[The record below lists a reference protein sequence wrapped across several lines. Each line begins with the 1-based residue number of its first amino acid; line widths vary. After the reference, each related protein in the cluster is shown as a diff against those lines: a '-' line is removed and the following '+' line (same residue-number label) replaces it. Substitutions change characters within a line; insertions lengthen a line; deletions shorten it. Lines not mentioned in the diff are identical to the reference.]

1 MGCFLGD
8 RETMNECILK
18 VPTSAE
24 VTYEYKTDVLKSYS
38 HNEEAYAMRD
48 APRMS
53 FSYTYSITD
62 SKEIQNEISKARK
75 LGNVGEYLIPNWL
88 GAIKGC
94 TVKSGVNYINVP
106 HANDFVY
113 GMYVCL
119 YIDENKHE
127 IVRISDKDTEKDRIK
142 FESKLEETVENVT
155 ILPMY
160 ICSNKGEVSF
170 TCVNTF
176 QNGLQYE
183 AQVMDA
189 CYSAFVE
196 HDVTYLGH
204 DVFENFALSGTP
216 TNAISQDILENDYEI
231 GRTDRTTFNTRTYDE
246 ISLDVV
252 CNGQEERARLVNFA
266 KRRRGKVNP
275 FFLPSGNSDIIKAP
289 YTSELVGNNLY
300 ARHNDYYDYTVRPY
314 IAIRCGE
321 KLYCATVKKVTPR
334 VVYKD
339 GEYYDLLELRE
350 DLQCKYSDISYISTL
365 LFVRFSEDSF
375 TYTHSGYDCVTATL
389 NVVETNYRDNV
400 DVEDSD
406 VYFYKDVFDPDCVL
420 LCTFENNF
428 VNEAYDKKKISFI
441 PICEGKQVTHEFVK
455 GRGFGGMNTGV
466 RRTDKEYN
474 LPLGVFM
481 SETGEKIYDT
491 SESFTIEFGFTEDDN
506 AGIVTY
512 SSLWNKNYAY
522 NITYQDLIKVKDNY
536 SRLLQNGGEFANKYI
551 STPISLIYQ
560 RGKVDE
566 KKFPTLLSGNNN
578 YLFATDPYNV
588 IDGMTVGIDKDA
600 RGSIDSNDHG
610 KYYSYV
616 PISKWEENNKYHDVA
631 FVYEKENN
639 RGYLFVDGYCNSV
652 INNCYNLNNVST
664 AKNQKL
670 SIHAYGCIFEY
681 IKVTKK
687 ALYTREYVP
696 KRYKPKLGDIWR
708 GKKRNEIDTVTVC
721 NMEPTFSP
729 PMNGNEVYSSIAYNM
744 NTTPFLNTGVAQDE
758 YYNYSATAFYQSFS
772 KKYKSK
778 PCNAIVKNE
787 DEKYPFSK
795 MFGNF
800 SVTPN
805 IAVTLSPKGMKKY
818 FLKNPSKQFDWSFQ
832 FWVKGGTVFCNAD
845 GYYGNGD
852 TSTRFFKF
860 EINNNSN
867 LQRIYVVCGNDS
879 LISSNRQEYRLV
891 FGNKGTGQKKVIPL
905 PNNDL
910 HHVCVT
916 RSMADKAVFVY
927 IDKQLV
933 EIIDVTKD
941 KNFHLGTGSGNPPSN
956 SLYWAYFFSCYLD
969 DDYD

>member
-53 FSYTYSITD
+53 FNYTYSITD

-94 TVKSGVNYINVP
+94 TVNSGVNYINVP

-231 GRTDRTTFNTRTYDE
+231 GRTDRATFNTRTYDE

-275 FFLPSGNSDIIKAP
+275 FFLPSGNSDVIKAP

-506 AGIVTY
+506 AGIVMFGEQDNARRY
-512 SSLWNKNYAY
+512 SYQYILPRKDDYKFWTQYI
-522 NITYQDLIKVKDNY
+522 NIGTDYV
-536 SRLLQNGGEFANKYI
+536 

-566 KKFPTLLSGNNN
+566 TKFPTSLTDRS
-578 YLFATDPYNV
+578 YFFTKDPYNV
-588 IDGMTVGIDKDA
+588 INGMIIGLDRVEQNYGASASTFLNKT
-600 RGSIDSNDHG
+600 
-610 KYYSYV
+610 YM
-616 PISKWEENNKYHDVA
+616 PISKWEKNNKYHDIA

-639 RGYLFVDGYCNSV
+639 RGYLFVDGYCNCV
-652 INNCYNLNNVST
+652 VNHCYYDEPND
-664 AKNQKL
+664 KYQKI

-721 NMEPTFSP
+721 NLEPILTPAMGKNFAS
-729 PMNGNEVYSSIAYNM
+729 NIGNTKYCMSRTS
-744 NTTPFLNTGVAQDE
+744 FLNTGPAKQESLNYYPIPFKDDIDNKYVSKNYNTTIINSDE
-758 YYNYSATAFYQSFS
+758 N
-772 KKYKSK
+772 
-778 PCNAIVKNE
+778 
-787 DEKYPFSK
+787 YPFTK
-795 MFGNF
+795 MI
-800 SVTPN
+800 SVSDNANHYIATTVAPEN
-805 IAVTLSPKGMKKY
+805 IQEY
-818 FLKNPSKQFDWSFQ
+818 FVDNPSRQFDWSFE
-832 FWVKGGTVFCNAD
+832 FWCKHGTLFNNATGQLGSSIWGRLAFVFDSYYNQYSGQLLTISVVGG
-845 GYYGNGD
+845 G
-852 TSTRFFKF
+852 
-860 EINNNSN
+860 
-867 LQRIYVVCGNDS
+867 DS
-879 LISSNRQEYRLV
+879 LITS
-891 FGNKGTGQKKVIPL
+891 KKRDYCLRVHNIDIPL
-905 PNNDL
+905 PTKDL
-910 HHVCVT
+910 HHVCIT
-916 RSMADKAVFVY
+916 RSMIDKKVFVY

-933 EIIDVTKD
+933 KTIDVTKEPD
-941 KNFHLGTGSGNPPSN
+941 FNLGEHSTKNGNDGWYLLTNGYFN
-956 SLYWAYFFSCYLD
+956 SKD
-969 DDYD
+969 N

>member
-231 GRTDRTTFNTRTYDE
+231 GRTDRATFNTRTYDE

-420 LCTFENNF
+420 LCTFDNNF

-441 PICEGKQVTHEFVK
+441 PICEGKEVTHEFVK

-506 AGIVTY
+506 AGIVMYGEQDNAQAY
-512 SSLWNKNYAY
+512 S
-522 NITYQDLIKVKDNY
+522 YQDILPHKDDY
-536 SRLLQNGGEFANKYI
+536 KFWTQGKEIGGHYV

-566 KKFPTLLSGNNN
+566 TKFPTSLTDTS
-578 YLFATDPYNV
+578 YFFTKDPYNV
-588 IDGMTVGIDKDA
+588 INGMIIGLDRTEQNDKA
-600 RGSIDSNDHG
+600 SSAYVLN
-610 KYYSYV
+610 KTYV
-616 PISKWEENNKYHDVA
+616 PISKWEKNNKYHDIA

-639 RGYLFVDGYCNSV
+639 RGYLFVDGYCNCV
-652 INNCYNLNNVST
+652 VDYCYYDKPND
-664 AKNQKL
+664 KNQKI
-670 SIHAYGCIFEY
+670 SIYAYGCIFEY

-721 NMEPTFSP
+721 DLEPILTPAMGSYFAS
-729 PMNGNEVYSSIAYNM
+729 NNIKYNM
-744 NTTPFLNTGVAQDE
+744 SRTSFLNTGATKEERFKYYPKLFFDDIDNKYVNNNYNTTIINSDE
-758 YYNYSATAFYQSFS
+758 N
-772 KKYKSK
+772 
-778 PCNAIVKNE
+778 
-787 DEKYPFSK
+787 YPFIK
-795 MFGNF
+795 MI
-800 SVTPN
+800 SVSDKIQHS
-805 IAVTLSPKGMKKY
+805 IATTVAPENLQEY
-818 FLKNPSKQFDWSFQ
+818 FLDIPSLQFDWSFE
-832 FWVKGGTVFCNAD
+832 FWCKHGTLFNNATGGLGSSIWGSFGFWFDSFYQPYLKNI
-845 GYYGNGD
+845 
-852 TSTRFFKF
+852 S
-860 EINNNSN
+860 
-867 LQRIYVVCGNDS
+867 VVGGGDS
-879 LISSNRQEYRLV
+879 LITS
-891 FGNKGTGQKKVIPL
+891 KKRDYCLRVQNIDIPL
-905 PNNDL
+905 PTKDL
-910 HHVCVT
+910 HHVCIT
-916 RSMADKAVFVY
+916 RSMIDKKVFVY

-933 EIIDVTKD
+933 KTIDVTKD
-941 KNFHLGTGSGNPPSN
+941 KSFSFLGKSILWSIRAWSFLVDG
-956 SLYWAYFFSCYLD
+956 YFKRSD
-969 DDYD
+969 N

>member
-231 GRTDRTTFNTRTYDE
+231 GRTDRASFNTRTYDE

-506 AGIVTY
+506 AGIVMYGEQDNARLY
-512 SSLWNKNYAY
+512 SYQYILPRKDDYKFWTQYI
-522 NITYQDLIKVKDNY
+522 NIGSDYV
-536 SRLLQNGGEFANKYI
+536 

-566 KKFPTLLSGNNN
+566 TKFPTSMTDNNT
-578 YLFATDPYNV
+578 YFFTKDPYNV
-588 IDGMTVGIDKDA
+588 INGMIIGLD
-600 RGSIDSNDHG
+600 RSEQNSNSTFLH
-610 KYYSYV
+610 KTYM
-616 PISKWEENNKYHDVA
+616 PISKWEKNNKYHDIA

-639 RGYLFVDGYCNSV
+639 RGYLFVDGYCNCV
-652 INNCYNLNNVST
+652 VNHCYYD
-664 AKNQKL
+664 KPDDKYQKI

-696 KRYKPKLGDIWR
+696 KRYKPKLGDTWR
-708 GKKRNEIDTVTVC
+708 GKKRNEIDTVSVC
-721 NMEPTFSP
+721 NLEPTLTPAMGEYFA
-729 PMNGNEVYSSIAYNM
+729 GNIGETKYNM
-744 NTTPFLNTGVAQDE
+744 SRTSFLNTGPAGAE
-758 YYNYSATAFYQSFS
+758 NYNYYPTPFFDNVDN
-772 KKYKSK
+772 KYV
-778 PCNAIVKNE
+778 NNNYNTTIVNT
-787 DEKYPFSK
+787 DEIYPFTK
-795 MFGNF
+795 MISVSDGNQH
-800 SVTPN
+800 N
-805 IAVTLSPKGMKKY
+805 IASTLGPENIMKY
-818 FLKNPSKQFDWSFQ
+818 FFKSPSQQFDWSFQ
-832 FWVKGGTVFCNAD
+832 FWCKHGTVFNNAT
-845 GYYGNGD
+845 GRVGSSVWGNLG
-852 TSTRFFKF
+852 FYF
-860 EINNNSN
+860 NSYQQAYLSN
-867 LQRIYVVCGNDS
+867 ISVVGGGDS
-879 LISSNRQEYRLV
+879 LITS
-891 FGNKGTGQKKVIPL
+891 KKRDYCLRIKNIDIPL
-905 PNNDL
+905 PSKGL

-916 RSMADKAVFVY
+916 RSMADKKVFVY

-933 EIIDVTKD
+933 KTIEITKNKD
-941 KNFHLGTGSGNPPSN
+941 FHLGGESYSDWDRFV
-956 SLYWAYFFSCYLD
+956 YCYFKRENN
-969 DDYD
+969 

>member
-94 TVKSGVNYINVP
+94 TVNSGVNYINVP

-216 TNAISQDILENDYEI
+216 TNSISQDILENDYEI
-231 GRTDRTTFNTRTYDE
+231 GRTDRATFNTRTYDE

-441 PICEGKQVTHEFVK
+441 PICEGKEVTHEFVK

-506 AGIVTY
+506 AGIVMYGEQNSAQAY
-512 SSLWNKNYAY
+512 S
-522 NITYQDLIKVKDNY
+522 YQDILSHKDDY
-536 SRLLQNGGEFANKYI
+536 KSLTQYI
-551 STPISLIYQ
+551 NIGSYYVSTPISLIYQ

-566 KKFPTLLSGNNN
+566 TKFPTSMTDTS
-578 YLFATDPYNV
+578 YFFTKDPYNV
-588 IDGMTVGIDKDA
+588 INGMIIGLDRTEQNDKA
-600 RGSIDSNDHG
+600 SSAYVLNQT
-610 KYYSYV
+610 YV
-616 PISKWEENNKYHDVA
+616 PISKWEKNNKYHDIA

-639 RGYLFVDGYCNSV
+639 RGYLFVDGYCNCV
-652 INNCYNLNNVST
+652 VDYCYYDKPND
-664 AKNQKL
+664 KNQKI
-670 SIHAYGCIFEY
+670 SIYAYGCIFEY

-721 NMEPTFSP
+721 NLEPILTPAMGKYFAS
-729 PMNGNEVYSSIAYNM
+729 NIGDTKYNM
-744 NTTPFLNTGVAQDE
+744 SRTSFLNTGATKEERFKYYPIPFSDTIDNKYVNNNYNTTIINSDE
-758 YYNYSATAFYQSFS
+758 N
-772 KKYKSK
+772 
-778 PCNAIVKNE
+778 
-787 DEKYPFSK
+787 YPFIK
-795 MFGNF
+795 MI
-800 SVTPN
+800 SVSDKN
-805 IAVTLSPKGMKKY
+805 QHSIATTVAPENLQEY
-818 FLKNPSKQFDWSFQ
+818 FVDNPSLQFDWSFE
-832 FWVKGGTVFCNAD
+832 FWCKHGTLFNNATGQLGSSIWGSFGFWFDSHYQPYLKNISVVGG
-845 GYYGNGD
+845 G
-852 TSTRFFKF
+852 
-860 EINNNSN
+860 
-867 LQRIYVVCGNDS
+867 DS
-879 LISSNRQEYRLV
+879 LITS
-891 FGNKGTGQKKVIPL
+891 KKRDYCLRVQDIDIPL
-905 PNNDL
+905 PTKDL
-910 HHVCVT
+910 HHVCIT
-916 RSMADKAVFVY
+916 RSMIDKKVFVY

-933 EIIDVTKD
+933 KTIDVTKD
-941 KNFHLGTGSGNPPSN
+941 KNFSLGQSRRAIRGWSYLFDG
-956 SLYWAYFFSCYLD
+956 YFKRRD
-969 DDYD
+969 N

>member
-216 TNAISQDILENDYEI
+216 TNSISQDILENDYEI
-231 GRTDRTTFNTRTYDE
+231 GRIDRATFNTRTYDE

-375 TYTHSGYDCVTATL
+375 TYTHSSYDCVTATL

-441 PICEGKQVTHEFVK
+441 PICEGKEVTHEFVK

-506 AGIVTY
+506 AGIVMYGEQNSAQAY
-512 SSLWNKNYAY
+512 S
-522 NITYQDLIKVKDNY
+522 YQDILSHKDDY
-536 SRLLQNGGEFANKYI
+536 KSLTQYI
-551 STPISLIYQ
+551 NIGSDYLSTPISLIYQ

-566 KKFPTLLSGNNN
+566 TKFPTSMTDTS
-578 YLFATDPYNV
+578 YFFTKDPYNV
-588 IDGMTVGIDKDA
+588 INGMIIGLDRTEQNDKA
-600 RGSIDSNDHG
+600 SSAYVLN
-610 KYYSYV
+610 KTYV
-616 PISKWEENNKYHDVA
+616 PISKWEKNNKYHDIA

-639 RGYLFVDGYCNSV
+639 RGYLFVDGYCNCV
-652 INNCYNLNNVST
+652 VDYCYYDKPND
-664 AKNQKL
+664 KNQKI
-670 SIHAYGCIFEY
+670 SIYAYGCIFEY

-721 NMEPTFSP
+721 NLEPILTPAMGKYFAS
-729 PMNGNEVYSSIAYNM
+729 NIGDTKYNM
-744 NTTPFLNTGVAQDE
+744 SRTSFLNTGATKEERFKYYPIPFSDAIDNKYVNNNYNTTIINSDE
-758 YYNYSATAFYQSFS
+758 N
-772 KKYKSK
+772 
-778 PCNAIVKNE
+778 
-787 DEKYPFSK
+787 YPFTK
-795 MFGNF
+795 MI
-800 SVTPN
+800 SVSDKIQHS
-805 IAVTLSPKGMKKY
+805 IATTVAPENLQEY
-818 FLKNPSKQFDWSFQ
+818 FLDIPSLQFDWSFE
-832 FWVKGGTVFCNAD
+832 FWCNHGTLFNNATGGLGSSIWGSFGFWFD
-845 GYYGNGD
+845 SYYQPYLKNI
-852 TSTRFFKF
+852 S
-860 EINNNSN
+860 
-867 LQRIYVVCGNDS
+867 VVGGGDS
-879 LISSNRQEYRLV
+879 LITS
-891 FGNKGTGQKKVIPL
+891 KKRDYCLRVQNIDIPL
-905 PNNDL
+905 PTKDL
-910 HHVCVT
+910 HHVCIT
-916 RSMADKAVFVY
+916 RSMIDKKVFVY

-933 EIIDVTKD
+933 KTIDVTKD
-941 KNFHLGTGSGNPPSN
+941 KNFSLGQSRRATHGWSFLFNG
-956 SLYWAYFFSCYLD
+956 YFKRRD
-969 DDYD
+969 D

>member
-231 GRTDRTTFNTRTYDE
+231 GRTDRATFNTRTYDE

-441 PICEGKQVTHEFVK
+441 PICEGKEVTHEFVK

-506 AGIVTY
+506 AGIVMYGEQDDAQAY
-512 SSLWNKNYAY
+512 SYQYILPHKDDYKFWTQYI
-522 NITYQDLIKVKDNY
+522 NI
-536 SRLLQNGGEFANKYI
+536 GGGYYV

-566 KKFPTLLSGNNN
+566 TKFPTSMTDTS
-578 YLFATDPYNV
+578 YFFTKDPYNV
-588 IDGMTVGIDKDA
+588 INGMIIGLDRTEQNDDA
-600 RGSIDSNDHG
+600 SASTFLNNT
-610 KYYSYV
+610 YV
-616 PISKWEENNKYHDVA
+616 PISKWEKNNKYHDIA

-639 RGYLFVDGYCNSV
+639 RGYLFVDGYCNCV
-652 INNCYNLNNVST
+652 VDYCYYDKPND
-664 AKNQKL
+664 KNQKI
-670 SIHAYGCIFEY
+670 SIYAYGCIFEY

-721 NMEPTFSP
+721 NLEPILTPAMGKYFAS
-729 PMNGNEVYSSIAYNM
+729 NIGDTKYNM
-744 NTTPFLNTGVAQDE
+744 SRTSFLNTGATKEERFKYYPIPFSDAIDNKYVNNNYNTTIINSDE
-758 YYNYSATAFYQSFS
+758 N
-772 KKYKSK
+772 
-778 PCNAIVKNE
+778 
-787 DEKYPFSK
+787 YPFTK
-795 MFGNF
+795 MI
-800 SVTPN
+800 SVSDKEGHS
-805 IAVTLSPKGMKKY
+805 IATTVAPENLQEY
-818 FLKNPSKQFDWSFQ
+818 FLDIPSLQFDWSFE
-832 FWVKGGTVFCNAD
+832 FWCKHGTLFNNATGQLGSSIWGSFGFWFDSHYQPYLKNISVVGG
-845 GYYGNGD
+845 G
-852 TSTRFFKF
+852 
-860 EINNNSN
+860 
-867 LQRIYVVCGNDS
+867 DS
-879 LISSNRQEYRLV
+879 LITS
-891 FGNKGTGQKKVIPL
+891 KKRDYCLRVQDIDIPL
-905 PNNDL
+905 PTKDL
-910 HHVCVT
+910 HHVCIT
-916 RSMADKAVFVY
+916 RSMIDKKVFVY

-933 EIIDVTKD
+933 KTIDVTKN
-941 KNFHLGTGSGNPPSN
+941 KNFSLGQSRRATYDWSFLFDG
-956 SLYWAYFFSCYLD
+956 YFKRRD
-969 DDYD
+969 N

>member
-142 FESKLEETVENVT
+142 FESKLEETVKNVT
-155 ILPMY
+155 ILPIY

-216 TNAISQDILENDYEI
+216 TNSISQDILENDYEI
-231 GRTDRTTFNTRTYDE
+231 GRTDRTTFNSRTYDE

-406 VYFYKDVFDPDCVL
+406 VYF
-420 LCTFENNF
+420 
-428 VNEAYDKKKISFI
+428 
-441 PICEGKQVTHEFVK
+441 
-455 GRGFGGMNTGV
+455 
-466 RRTDKEYN
+466 
-474 LPLGVFM
+474 
-481 SETGEKIYDT
+481 
-491 SESFTIEFGFTEDDN
+491 
-506 AGIVTY
+506 
-512 SSLWNKNYAY
+512 
-522 NITYQDLIKVKDNY
+522 
-536 SRLLQNGGEFANKYI
+536 
-551 STPISLIYQ
+551 
-560 RGKVDE
+560 
-566 KKFPTLLSGNNN
+566 
-578 YLFATDPYNV
+578 
-588 IDGMTVGIDKDA
+588 
-600 RGSIDSNDHG
+600 
-610 KYYSYV
+610 
-616 PISKWEENNKYHDVA
+616 
-631 FVYEKENN
+631 
-639 RGYLFVDGYCNSV
+639 
-652 INNCYNLNNVST
+652 
-664 AKNQKL
+664 
-670 SIHAYGCIFEY
+670 
-681 IKVTKK
+681 
-687 ALYTREYVP
+687 
-696 KRYKPKLGDIWR
+696 
-708 GKKRNEIDTVTVC
+708 
-721 NMEPTFSP
+721 
-729 PMNGNEVYSSIAYNM
+729 
-744 NTTPFLNTGVAQDE
+744 
-758 YYNYSATAFYQSFS
+758 
-772 KKYKSK
+772 
-778 PCNAIVKNE
+778 
-787 DEKYPFSK
+787 
-795 MFGNF
+795 
-800 SVTPN
+800 
-805 IAVTLSPKGMKKY
+805 
-818 FLKNPSKQFDWSFQ
+818 
-832 FWVKGGTVFCNAD
+832 
-845 GYYGNGD
+845 
-852 TSTRFFKF
+852 
-860 EINNNSN
+860 
-867 LQRIYVVCGNDS
+867 
-879 LISSNRQEYRLV
+879 
-891 FGNKGTGQKKVIPL
+891 
-905 PNNDL
+905 
-910 HHVCVT
+910 
-916 RSMADKAVFVY
+916 
-927 IDKQLV
+927 
-933 EIIDVTKD
+933 
-941 KNFHLGTGSGNPPSN
+941 
-956 SLYWAYFFSCYLD
+956 
-969 DDYD
+969 

>member
-1 MGCFLGD
+1 
-8 RETMNECILK
+8 MNECILK

-94 TVKSGVNYINVP
+94 TVNSGVNYINVP

-196 HDVTYLGH
+196 YDVTYLGH

-275 FFLPSGNSDIIKAP
+275 FFLPSGNSDVIKAP

-334 VVYKD
+334 VVYKN

-400 DVEDSD
+400 DIEDSD

-506 AGIVTY
+506 AGIVMFGVQNNAQKY
-512 SSLWNKNYAY
+512 SYQYILPRKDYYKFWSQYVNMGSAY
-522 NITYQDLIKVKDNY
+522 V
-536 SRLLQNGGEFANKYI
+536 

-566 KKFPTLLSGNNN
+566 TKFPTSLTDSS
-578 YLFATDPYNV
+578 YFFTKDPYNV
-588 IDGMTVGIDKDA
+588 INGMIIGLDRTEQNYGASAVNFLNKT
-600 RGSIDSNDHG
+600 
-610 KYYSYV
+610 YV
-616 PISKWEENNKYHDVA
+616 PISKWEKNNKYHDIA

-639 RGYLFVDGYCNSV
+639 RGYLFVDGYCNCV
-652 INNCYNLNNVST
+652 VDYCYYDKPNDEH
-664 AKNQKL
+664 QKI
-670 SIHAYGCIFEY
+670 SIYAYGCIFEY

-721 NMEPTFSP
+721 NLEPILTPAMGKYFAS
-729 PMNGNEVYSSIAYNM
+729 NIGNTKYNM
-744 NTTPFLNTGVAQDE
+744 SRTSFLNTGPTKEERFKYYPIPFFDDIDNKHVSNNYNTTIINSDE
-758 YYNYSATAFYQSFS
+758 N
-772 KKYKSK
+772 
-778 PCNAIVKNE
+778 
-787 DEKYPFSK
+787 YPFTK
-795 MFGNF
+795 MISIDDKNDHSFAKTVAPENLQEYF
-800 SVTPN
+800 
-805 IAVTLSPKGMKKY
+805 IA
-818 FLKNPSKQFDWSFQ
+818 NPSLQFDWSFE
-832 FWVKGGTVFCNAD
+832 FWCKHGTLFNNATGQLGSSIWGTLVFYFDSFYDQYSGKLLTISVVGG
-845 GYYGNGD
+845 G
-852 TSTRFFKF
+852 
-860 EINNNSN
+860 
-867 LQRIYVVCGNDS
+867 DS
-879 LISSNRQEYRLV
+879 LITS
-891 FGNKGTGQKKVIPL
+891 KKRDYCLRVQNINIPL
-905 PNNDL
+905 PTKDL
-910 HHVCVT
+910 HHVCIT
-916 RSMADKAVFVY
+916 RSMIDKKVFVY

-933 EIIDVTKD
+933 KTIDVIKD
-941 KNFHLGTGSGNPPSN
+941 NDFNLGESIRATYAW
-956 SLYWAYFFSCYLD
+956 SLLVNGYFKRMD
-969 DDYD
+969 N

>member
-142 FESKLEETVENVT
+142 FESKLEKTVENVT

-481 SETGEKIYDT
+481 SETGEEIYDT

-512 SSLWNKNYAY
+512 SSLWSNKYAY
-522 NITYQDLIKVKDNY
+522 NITYQDLIKVKDDY
-536 SRLLQNGGEFANKYI
+536 SRLLKDGNFASQYI

-566 KKFPTLLSGNNN
+566 KKFPTLLSN
-578 YLFATDPYNV
+578 YRYFFATDPYNV

-600 RGSIDSNDHG
+600 RGTIDSHDHG

-652 INNCYNLNNVST
+652 INNCYDLNNVST

-729 PMNGNEVYSSIAYNM
+729 PMNGNDVDSSIAYNM
-744 NTTPFLNTGVAQDE
+744 NTTPFLNTGVAQNE
-758 YYNYSATAFYQSFS
+758 YYNYNVVSFS
-772 KKYKSK
+772 QAFSKEYKSA
-778 PCNAIVKNE
+778 PFNAIVKNE
-787 DEKYPFSK
+787 DKKYPFSK
-795 MFGNF
+795 MFGF
-800 SVTPN
+800 FYVEPY
-805 IAVTLSPKGMKKY
+805 IARTLAPRGMKKY

-832 FWVKGGTVFCNAD
+832 FWVKSGTVFRNTY
-845 GYYGNGD
+845 GYS
-852 TSTRFFKF
+852 TSDYIPRFFKF

-867 LQRIYVVCGNDS
+867 LRMMYVVCGNDS
-879 LISSNRQEYRLV
+879 LIAVNREEYRLA
-891 FGNKGTGQKKVIPL
+891 FGDNHTGGTKEIPL

-927 IDKQLV
+927 IDKKLV

-941 KNFHLGTGSGNPPSN
+941 ENFHLGTGSGWPPS
-956 SLYWAYFFSCYLD
+956 SSTYWDYFFSCRLD
-969 DDYD
+969 KDYD

>member
-142 FESKLEETVENVT
+142 FESKLEETVKNVT

-216 TNAISQDILENDYEI
+216 TNSISQDILENDYGI
-231 GRTDRTTFNTRTYDE
+231 GRTDRVTFNSRTYDE

-441 PICEGKQVTHEFVK
+441 PICEGKEVTHEFVK

-466 RRTDKEYN
+466 RRTDKEYI

-506 AGIVTY
+506 AGIVMYGEQNNAQAY
-512 SSLWNKNYAY
+512 S
-522 NITYQDLIKVKDNY
+522 YQDILPHKNDYKFWT
-536 SRLLQNGGEFANKYI
+536 QYI
-551 STPISLIYQ
+551 NQYINIGSYFVSTPISLIYQ

-566 KKFPTLLSGNNN
+566 TKFPTSMTDNS
-578 YLFATDPYNV
+578 YFFTKDPYNV
-588 IDGMTVGIDKDA
+588 INGMIIGLDRTEQNDDA
-600 RGSIDSNDHG
+600 SASTFLN
-610 KYYSYV
+610 KTYV
-616 PISKWEENNKYHDVA
+616 PISKWEKNNKYHDIA

-639 RGYLFVDGYCNSV
+639 RGYLFVDGYCNCV
-652 INNCYNLNNVST
+652 VDYCYYDKPND
-664 AKNQKL
+664 KNQKI
-670 SIHAYGCIFEY
+670 SIYAYGCIFEY

-721 NMEPTFSP
+721 NLEPILTPAMGKYFAS
-729 PMNGNEVYSSIAYNM
+729 NIGDTKYNM
-744 NTTPFLNTGVAQDE
+744 SRTSFLNTGATKEERYKYYPIPFFDDIDNKYVNNNYNTTIINSDE
-758 YYNYSATAFYQSFS
+758 N
-772 KKYKSK
+772 
-778 PCNAIVKNE
+778 
-787 DEKYPFSK
+787 YPFTK
-795 MFGNF
+795 MI
-800 SVTPN
+800 SVSDKNQHSIATTVAPENLQEYFVN
-805 IAVTLSPKGMKKY
+805 I
-818 FLKNPSKQFDWSFQ
+818 PSLQFDWSFE
-832 FWVKGGTVFCNAD
+832 FWCKHGTLFNNATGQLGSSIWGSFGFWFDSYYQPYLKNISVVGG
-845 GYYGNGD
+845 G
-852 TSTRFFKF
+852 
-860 EINNNSN
+860 
-867 LQRIYVVCGNDS
+867 DS
-879 LISSNRQEYRLV
+879 LITS
-891 FGNKGTGQKKVIPL
+891 KKRDYCLRVQDIDIPL
-905 PNNDL
+905 PTKDL
-910 HHVCVT
+910 HHVCIT
-916 RSMADKAVFVY
+916 RSMIDKKVFVY

-933 EIIDVTKD
+933 KTIDVTKN
-941 KNFHLGTGSGNPPSN
+941 KNFSLGQSRRATHGWSFLFNG
-956 SLYWAYFFSCYLD
+956 YFERRD
-969 DDYD
+969 N

>member
-1 MGCFLGD
+1 
-8 RETMNECILK
+8 MNECILK

-24 VTYEYKTDVLKSYS
+24 VAYEYKTDVLKSYS

-196 HDVTYLGH
+196 HDITYLGH
-204 DVFENFALSGTP
+204 DVFENFALSGAP

-512 SSLWNKNYAY
+512 SSLLNKNYAY
-522 NITYQDLIKVKDNY
+522 NKTYQDLIKVKDDY
-536 SRLLQNGGEFANKYI
+536 SMLLKARGGFANQYI

-560 RGKVDE
+560 RGKVDD
-566 KKFPTLLSGNNN
+566 KKFPTLLSANNS

-600 RGSIDSNDHG
+600 RGTIGSSDHG

-639 RGYLFVDGYCNSV
+639 RGYLFVDGYCNLV
-652 INNCYNLNNVST
+652 VNNCYDLDNIST
-664 AKNQKL
+664 SKNQKL

-729 PMNGNEVYSSIAYNM
+729 PMNGNEAYSPTAYNM
-744 NTTPFLNTGVAQDE
+744 NITPFLNTGVAQNECYD
-758 YYNYSATAFYQSFS
+758 YNVTSFSQSFS
-772 KKYKSK
+772 KEYKSK
-778 PCNAIVKNE
+778 PYNAIVKNE

-795 MFGNF
+795 MFGVF
-800 SVTPN
+800 YDVDSY
-805 IAVTLSPKGMKKY
+805 IARTLAPRGMEKY

-832 FWVKGGTVFCNAD
+832 FWVKSGTVFNNTYSYD
-845 GYYGNGD
+845 GAGNTG
-852 TSTRFFKF
+852 SRFFKF
-860 EINNNSN
+860 ENNENSN
-867 LQRIYVVCGNDS
+867 LDRIYVACGCDS
-879 LISSNRQEYRLV
+879 LIDSNREEYRLV
-891 FGNKGTGQKKVIPL
+891 FGNNYSEGTKKIPL

-941 KNFHLGTGSGNPPSN
+941 ENFNLGTGSGWPPGFSP
-956 SLYWAYFFSCYLD
+956 YWNYFFSCYLD
-969 DDYD
+969 VGSDRD

>member
-62 SKEIQNEISKARK
+62 SKEIQNEIAKARK

-231 GRTDRTTFNTRTYDE
+231 GRTDRATFNTRTYDE

-275 FFLPSGNSDIIKAP
+275 FFLPSGNSDVIKAP

-506 AGIVTY
+506 AGIVMYGEQNNAQAY
-512 SSLWNKNYAY
+512 S
-522 NITYQDLIKVKDNY
+522 YQDILHHKDDY
-536 SRLLQNGGEFANKYI
+536 KFWTQYI
-551 STPISLIYQ
+551 NIGSYYVSTPISLIYQ

-566 KKFPTLLSGNNN
+566 TKFPTSMTDTS
-578 YLFATDPYNV
+578 YFFTKDPYNV
-588 IDGMTVGIDKDA
+588 INGMIIGLDRTEQ
-600 RGSIDSNDHG
+600 NDHASASTFLN
-610 KYYSYV
+610 KTYV
-616 PISKWEENNKYHDVA
+616 PISKWEKNNKYHDIA

-639 RGYLFVDGYCNSV
+639 RGYLFVDGYCNCV
-652 INNCYNLNNVST
+652 VDYCYYDKPND
-664 AKNQKL
+664 KNQKI
-670 SIHAYGCIFEY
+670 SIYAYGCIFEY

-721 NMEPTFSP
+721 NLEPILTPAMGKYFAS
-729 PMNGNEVYSSIAYNM
+729 NIGNTKYNM
-744 NTTPFLNTGVAQDE
+744 SRTSFLNTGHTKEERYKYYPIPFSDDIDNKYVNNNYNTTIINSDENYPFTKMISVSDKERHSIATTVAPD
-758 YYNYSATAFYQSFS
+758 
-772 KKYKSK
+772 
-778 PCNAIVKNE
+778 NAI
-787 DEKYPFSK
+787 
-795 MFGNF
+795 
-800 SVTPN
+800 
-805 IAVTLSPKGMKKY
+805 
-818 FLKNPSKQFDWSFQ
+818 
-832 FWVKGGTVFCNAD
+832 
-845 GYYGNGD
+845 
-852 TSTRFFKF
+852 
-860 EINNNSN
+860 
-867 LQRIYVVCGNDS
+867 
-879 LISSNRQEYRLV
+879 
-891 FGNKGTGQKKVIPL
+891 
-905 PNNDL
+905 
-910 HHVCVT
+910 
-916 RSMADKAVFVY
+916 
-927 IDKQLV
+927 
-933 EIIDVTKD
+933 
-941 KNFHLGTGSGNPPSN
+941 
-956 SLYWAYFFSCYLD
+956 
-969 DDYD
+969 

>member
-522 NITYQDLIKVKDNY
+522 NKTYQDLIKVKDDY
-536 SRLLQNGGEFANKYI
+536 LRLLDYDFASQYI

-600 RGSIDSNDHG
+600 RGYISSNDNG

-652 INNCYNLNNVST
+652 INNCYDLNNVST

-744 NTTPFLNTGVAQDE
+744 NTTPFLNTGVAQNE
-758 YYNYSATAFYQSFS
+758 YYNYNVTSFSQAFS
-772 KKYKSK
+772 KKYKSN

-787 DEKYPFSK
+787 DEKHPFSK
-795 MFGNF
+795 MFGF
-800 SVTPN
+800 FYVEPY
-805 IAVTLSPKGMKKY
+805 IARTLAPRGMEKY

-832 FWVKGGTVFCNAD
+832 FWVKSGTVFCNTY
-845 GYYGNGD
+845 GYYDNGNVA
-852 TSTRFFKF
+852 SRFFKF
-860 EINNNSN
+860 ETNNNSN
-867 LQRIYVVCGNDS
+867 LDRICVVCGNDS
-879 LISSNRQEYRLV
+879 LIASNRQEYRLEI
-891 FGNKGTGQKKVIPL
+891 GYYNNIEKIPL

-910 HHVCVT
+910 HHICIT
-916 RSMADKAVFVY
+916 RSMVDKKVFVY

-933 EIIDVTKD
+933 KTMDVTKN
-941 KNFHLGTGSGNPPSN
+941 KNFHLGAGSGWPPGLST
-956 SLYWAYFFSCYLD
+956 YWDYFFSCYLD
-969 DDYD
+969 KDYD